1 MFTEASADSFY
12 LLRVYKNKQLQR
24 GVSSKVKDEE

>member
-1 MFTEASADSFY
+1 MFREASADSFY

-24 GVSSKVKDEE
+24 DISSQVKDEE